1 MQPERDDAGE
11 REEAVEE
18 RERQRDEATAQVDR
32 DQDEAAERRAADQE
46 QREERL
52 PRPPGLGHPHEEGD
66 EPGSGDERDRYRVKH
81 KLQRLEEETMHL
93 AAEVAK
99 GKGMAETTPSVEE
112 IGVLARDLRE
122 LLARMYVMSP
132 LQQRVDAARALW
144 RELLPYYGI
153 EPPADAPPKAS

>member
-1 MQPERDDAGE
+1 MPRRRTRLASFALLALFALAPAASNAAVKAWDAAGV
-11 REEAVEE
+11 AKLTSDLAKACDALY
-18 RERQRDEATAQVDR
+18 DEFY
-32 DQDEAAERRAADQE
+32 AEQGMNAK
-46 QREERL
+46 L
-52 PRPPGLGHPHEEGD
+52 
-66 EPGSGDERDRYRVKH
+66 GSGDERDRYRVKH

-99 GKGMAETTPSVEE
+99 GKGMAETSPSVEE